1 MPLKTIIA
9 LGETEAYFQVLTE
22 YLPGYRVIPV
32 LQKDWK
38 KMERYFPGL
47 VLFYQAGPIHR
58 SLELL
63 EKQLFDI

>member
-38 KMERYFPGL
+38 KMENIFSWPSSFLPSWPNPSFLRTP
-47 VLFYQAGPIHR
+47 
-58 SLELL
+58 
-63 EKQLFDI
+63 